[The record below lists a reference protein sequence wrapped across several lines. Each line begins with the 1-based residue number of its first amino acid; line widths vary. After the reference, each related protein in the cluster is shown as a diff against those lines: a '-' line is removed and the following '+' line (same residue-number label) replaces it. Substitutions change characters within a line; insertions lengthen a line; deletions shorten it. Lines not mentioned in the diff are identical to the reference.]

1 MKGCLNRLHTSSRSL
16 GYKVDSQLSLGVCV
30 GGGGRGGGVRSATAL
45 APLWAT
51 QGIEG
56 MT

>member
-16 GYKVDSQLSLGVCV
+16 GYKIDSQLSLGVC
-30 GGGGRGGGVRSATAL
+30 GGGGGGVRSATAL